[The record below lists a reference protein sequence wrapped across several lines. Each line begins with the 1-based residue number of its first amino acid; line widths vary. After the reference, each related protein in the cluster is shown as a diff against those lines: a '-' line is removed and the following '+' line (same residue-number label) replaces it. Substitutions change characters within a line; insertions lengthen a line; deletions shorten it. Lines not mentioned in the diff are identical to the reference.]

1 MILFLDV
8 LACFFIAIMGS
19 IGFRRGFIE
28 EMGRLIGLI
37 ISTVFSLKYYL
48 TLSSKILTFINLNT
62 FVVMVISFSI
72 IFVLMLF
79 ILRVLTRFFHILLT
93 SRGTKFANRS
103 MGFVFGSLK
112 GIIILMLIYWTIDLF
127 PSNKWIS
134 IIRKESYLS
143 YKFTNT
149 RYVIINLFHLE
160 DPVKEGEVFIK
171 EMINNDKITNNDK
184 S

>member
-1 MILFLDV
+1 
-8 LACFFIAIMGS
+8 MGS

-37 ISTVFSLKYYL
+37 ISIVFSLKYYL

-79 ILRVLTRFFHILLT
+79 IIRVLTRFFHILLT

-112 GIIILMLIYWTIDLF
+112 GMIILMLIYWTIDLF

-160 DPVKEGEVFIK
+160 DPVKEGEIFIK

>member
-1 MILFLDV
+1 
-8 LACFFIAIMGS
+8 MGS

-79 ILRVLTRFFHILLT
+79 IIRVLTRFFHILLT

-160 DPVKEGEVFIK
+160 DPVKEGEIFIK
-171 EMINNDKITNNDK
+171 EMINNDKITNYDK

>member
-37 ISTVFSLKYYL
+37 FSTVFSLKYYL

-79 ILRVLTRFFHILLT
+79 IIRVLTRFFHILLT

-160 DPVKEGEVFIK
+160 DPVKECEVFIK

>member
-1 MILFLDV
+1 
-8 LACFFIAIMGS
+8 MGS

-79 ILRVLTRFFHILLT
+79 IIRVLTRFFHILLT

-171 EMINNDKITNNDK
+171 ELSNNDKITNNDK

>member
-1 MILFLDV
+1 
-8 LACFFIAIMGS
+8 MGS

-79 ILRVLTRFFHILLT
+79 IIRVLTRFFHILLT

>member
-62 FVVMVISFSI
+62 FVIMVISF
-72 IFVLMLF
+72 VMA
-79 ILRVLTRFFHILLT
+79 VHQTD
-93 SRGTKFANRS
+93 
-103 MGFVFGSLK
+103 VFL
-112 GIIILMLIYWTIDLF
+112 
-127 PSNKWIS
+127 
-134 IIRKESYLS
+134 
-143 YKFTNT
+143 
-149 RYVIINLFHLE
+149 NLHGNLW
-160 DPVKEGEVFIK
+160 K
-171 EMINNDKITNNDK
+171 
-184 S
+184 

>member
-8 LACFFIAIMGS
+8 LACFFMLLMGS
-19 IGFRRGFIE
+19 VGFRRGFIE
-28 EMGRLIGLI
+28 EAGRLIGLI
-37 ISTVFSLKYYL
+37 VSTIFSLKYYL
-48 TLSSKILTFINLNT
+48 TLSSKILTFIHLNT

-79 ILRVLTRFFHILLT
+79 IVRVLTRFFHILLT
-93 SRGTKFANRS
+93 SRGIKFANRS
-103 MGFVFGSLK
+103 MGFVFGALK
-112 GIIILMLIYWTIDLF
+112 GIIILMLFYWTIDLF

-134 IIRKESYLS
+134 IIREESYLS
-143 YKFTNT
+143 YKFTNS

-160 DPVKEGEVFIK
+160 DPVKEGEKFIK
-171 EMINNDKITNNDK
+171 DMINNDQITKNEK

>member
-79 ILRVLTRFFHILLT
+79 IIRVLTRIFHILLT

>member
-37 ISTVFSLKYYL
+37 ISIVFSLKYYL

-79 ILRVLTRFFHILLT
+79 IIRVLTRFFHILLT

-103 MGFVFGSLK
+103 MGFIFGSLK
-112 GIIILMLIYWTIDLF
+112 GMIILMLIYWTIDLF

-160 DPVKEGEVFIK
+160 DPVKEGEIFIK
-171 EMINNDKITNNDK
+171 EMINNDKITNNNK

>member
-1 MILFLDV
+1 VILFLDV

-28 EMGRLIGLI
+28 EIGRLIGLLV
-37 ISTVFSLKYYL
+37 STLFSLKYYL
-48 TLSSKILTFINLNT
+48 LLSAKILSIIQLNT
-62 FVVMVISFSI
+62 FVVMVISFTT

-79 ILRVLTRFFHILLT
+79 IVRVLTRFFHILLT
-93 SRGTKFANRS
+93 SRGIKFANRS
-103 MGFVFGSLK
+103 MGFVFGALK
-112 GIIILMLIYWTIDLF
+112 GIIILMLFYWTIDLF

-134 IIRKESYLS
+134 IIREESYLS
-143 YKFTNT
+143 YKFTNS

-160 DPVKEGEVFIK
+160 DPVKEGEKFIK
-171 EMINNDKITNNDK
+171 DMINNDQITKNKK

>member
-37 ISTVFSLKYYL
+37 ISIVFSLKYYL

-79 ILRVLTRFFHILLT
+79 IIRVLTRFFHILLT

>member
-8 LACFFIAIMGS
+8 LACFFITIMGS

-79 ILRVLTRFFHILLT
+79 IIRVLTRFFHILLT

-112 GIIILMLIYWTIDLF
+112 GMIILMLIYWTIDLF

-160 DPVKEGEVFIK
+160 DPVKEGEIFIK

>member
-19 IGFRRGFIE
+19 IGFRRGVIE
-28 EMGRLIGLI
+28 EMCRLIGLI

-79 ILRVLTRFFHILLT
+79 IIRVLTRFFHILLT

-127 PSNKWIS
+127 TSNKWIS

>member
-79 ILRVLTRFFHILLT
+79 IIRVLTRFFHILLT

-112 GIIILMLIYWTIDLF
+112 GMIILMLIYWTIDLF

>member
-1 MILFLDV
+1 
-8 LACFFIAIMGS
+8 MGS
-19 IGFRRGFIE
+19 VGFRRGFIE
-28 EMGRLIGLI
+28 EAGRLIGLI
-37 ISTVFSLKYYL
+37 VSTIFSLKYYL
-48 TLSSKILTFINLNT
+48 TLSSKILTFIHLNT

-79 ILRVLTRFFHILLT
+79 IIRVLTRFFHILLT

>member
-1 MILFLDV
+1 MV
-8 LACFFIAIMGS
+8 LMGS

-28 EMGRLIGLI
+28 EVGRLIGLI
-37 ISTVFSLKYYL
+37 VSTVFSLKYYL
-48 TLSSKILTFINLNT
+48 SLSAKILTFVQLNT

-72 IFVLMLF
+72 IFVLILF
-79 ILRVLTRFFHILLT
+79 IVRVLTRFFHILLT
-93 SRGTKFANRS
+93 STGTKFANRS

>member
-79 ILRVLTRFFHILLT
+79 IIRVLTRFFHILLT

-112 GIIILMLIYWTIDLF
+112 GIIILMLIYWTIYLF

>member
-37 ISTVFSLKYYL
+37 ISIVFSLKYYL

-79 ILRVLTRFFHILLT
+79 IIRVLTRFFHILLT

-112 GIIILMLIYWTIDLF
+112 GMIILMLIYWTIDLF

>member
-8 LACFFIAIMGS
+8 LACFFMILMGS

-28 EMGRLIGLI
+28 EVGRLIGLV
-37 ISTVFSLKYYL
+37 ISTIFSLKYYL
-48 TLSSKILTFINLNT
+48 TLSSKILVFIHLNT

-79 ILRVLTRFFHILLT
+79 IVRVLTRFFHILLT

-103 MGFVFGSLK
+103 MGFIFGAIK
-112 GIIILMLIYWTIDLF
+112 GIIILMLFFWTMDLF

-134 IIRKESYLS
+134 IIRNESNLS
-143 YKFTNT
+143 YRFTNT
-149 RYVIINLFHLE
+149 RFIIINLFHLE
-160 DPVKEGEVFIK
+160 DPIKEGEIFLKNMINDDTI
-171 EMINNDKITNNDK
+171 INNDK

>member
-79 ILRVLTRFFHILLT
+79 IIRVLTRFFHILLT

>member
-72 IFVLMLF
+72 IFVLLLF
-79 ILRVLTRFFHILLT
+79 IIRVLTRFFHILLT